1 MFYDVGVESR
11 YTLYVFE
18 WNEQEENIMMPQQTP
33 YTTPPIEVR
42 PEMPPPVAQRP
53 ISPEYNE
60 QFIETL
66 AQRLMPRLM
75 PEIMFNLRSFEPER
89 LRSKAFGMSLAL
101 AIVSVVLMIPL
112 VAIILGA
119 LGVAATGGG
128 VVPALIGLGIVGLVV
143 LAINVMYNYWL
154 FSAKSTRV

>member
-1 MFYDVGVESR
+1 
-11 YTLYVFE
+11 
-18 WNEQEENIMMPQQTP
+18 MMPQQTP
-33 YTTPPIEVR
+33 YTTPPNEVR
-42 PEMPPPVAQRP
+42 PEMQPPMAQRP

-75 PEIMFNLRSFEPER
+75 PEIMYNLRSVEPER
-89 LRSKAFGMSLAL
+89 LRSKAPGMSLAL

-112 VAIILGA
+112 SAIILGT

-128 VVPALIGLGIVGLVV
+128 VAPALIGLGIVGLVI
-143 LAINVMYNYWL
+143 LTINVMYNYWL
-154 FSAKSTRV
+154 FNAKGTHI